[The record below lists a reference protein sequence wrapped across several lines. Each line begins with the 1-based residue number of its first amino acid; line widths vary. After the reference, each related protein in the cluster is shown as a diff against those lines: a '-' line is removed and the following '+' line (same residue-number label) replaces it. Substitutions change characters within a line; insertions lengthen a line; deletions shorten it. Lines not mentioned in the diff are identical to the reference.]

1 MLLLLP
7 CITSPPAA
15 DQRLPP
21 PQSFHPSRQ
30 CTYFVGEARVCHA
43 RINKGDHMLKY
54 LRNLDAL
61 GVRKDDVWEFN
72 IGLW

>member
-1 MLLLLP
+1 
-7 CITSPPAA
+7 
-15 DQRLPP
+15 
-21 PQSFHPSRQ
+21 
-30 CTYFVGEARVCHA
+30 VGEARVCHA